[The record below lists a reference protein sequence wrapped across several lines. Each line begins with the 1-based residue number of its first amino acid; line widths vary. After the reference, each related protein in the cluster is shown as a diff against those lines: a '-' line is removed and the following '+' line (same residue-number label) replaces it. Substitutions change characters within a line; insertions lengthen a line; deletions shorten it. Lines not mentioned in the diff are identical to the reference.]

1 MANKIS
7 LDTADKL
14 DIVCKRG
21 DTFLLNL
28 RLKDSDG
35 VPIELVSLNYSF
47 LMQVREPSFVDPLS
61 STGEVVK
68 GKVILSTP
76 DAKET
81 KIIEEGFAPE
91 TNLSFEPIV
100 VDNSG
105 NITITASNTVMKQIN
120 PGRYVYDIQSVAS
133 GVYKT
138 IIRGSFVVND
148 DITQV

>member
-28 RLKDSDG
+28 RLKDSNG
-35 VPIELVSLNYSF
+35 VPIELISLGYSF
-47 LMQVREPSFVDPLS
+47 LMQVREPSFTDPLS
-61 STGEVVK
+61 IASDVVK
-68 GKVILSTP
+68 GNVILSTP

-81 KIIEEGFAPE
+81 ISPEDGSPPE

-100 VDNSG
+100 TDNSG
-105 NITITASNTVMKQIN
+105 NITITATHSVMKQIT

-133 GVYKT
+133 GVHKT

>member
-1 MANKIS
+1 MANKVT

-35 VPIELVSLNYSF
+35 VPIKLQTLGYGF
-47 LMQVREPSFVDPLS
+47 LMQVRDPNNLVLVG
-61 STGEVVK
+61 TDPQPKGRVV
-68 GKVILSTP
+68 ISTP

-81 KIIEEGFAPE
+81 TPSPEGTPE
-91 TNLSFEPIV
+91 TNLSFGDV
-100 VDNSG
+100 TVDDLG
-105 NITITASNTVMKQIN
+105 NVTIIASNNVMKQIL
-120 PGRYVYDIQSVAS
+120 PGKYVYDIQSVAS
-133 GVYKT
+133 DIYKT
-138 IIRGSFVVND
+138 ILRGSFVVND